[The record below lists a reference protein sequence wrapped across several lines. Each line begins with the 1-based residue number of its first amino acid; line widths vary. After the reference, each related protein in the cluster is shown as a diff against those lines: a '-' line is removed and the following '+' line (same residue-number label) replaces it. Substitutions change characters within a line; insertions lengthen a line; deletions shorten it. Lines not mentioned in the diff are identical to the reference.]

1 MRPTIELITSSQF
14 LVSITATVFASS
26 GFFQL
31 LMLIYQSRE
40 KEKERKRLEETQKKL
55 INIQDFNALCRCVT
69 GIAMFRIAREA
80 KRYIDKGYVTSEEY
94 HTLKHNLYEPYVA
107 LGGNGLATK
116 FMEEVEELPM
126 KEGIKTD
133 YSE

>member
-1 MRPTIELITSSQF
+1 MRPPIELIADKDF
-14 LVSITATVFASS
+14 IASIVVAVFASS

-31 LMLIYQSRE
+31 LMLIYQSME
-40 KEKERKRLEETQKKL
+40 KEKERKRQEETQKKL
-55 INIQDFNALCRCVT
+55 INVQDFNALCRCVT

-107 LGGNGLATK
+107 LGGNGLAKK
-116 FMEEVEELPM
+116 FMQEVEELPM
-126 KEGIKTD
+126 KEGIKVD

>member
-1 MRPTIELITSSQF
+1 MRPPIELITDREF
-14 LVSITATVFASS
+14 LVGIVGVIFASN

-31 LMLIYQSRE
+31 LMLMYQSME
-40 KEKERKRLEETQKKL
+40 KEKERKRMEETEKKL
-55 INIQDFNALCRCVT
+55 ISVKDFNALCRCVT

-107 LGGNGLATK
+107 LGGNGLAKK

-126 KEGIKTD
+126 KEGIKVD

>member
-1 MRPTIELITSSQF
+1 MRPTIELITDKAFISSIIA
-14 LVSITATVFASS
+14 VIFASN

-31 LMLIYQSRE
+31 VMFFLQSRE
-40 KEKERKRLEETQKKL
+40 KEKERKRMEETEKKL
-55 INIQDFNALCRCVT
+55 ISVKDFNALCRCVT

-116 FMEEVEELPM
+116 FMQEVEELPM
-126 KEGIKTD
+126 KEGIKVD

>member
-1 MRPTIELITSSQF
+1 MRPPIELITDREF
-14 LVSITATVFASS
+14 LVGIVGVIFASN

-31 LMLIYQSRE
+31 LMLMYQSME
-40 KEKERKRLEETQKKL
+40 KEKERKRMEETEKKL
-55 INIQDFNALCRCVT
+55 ISVKDFNALCRCVT

-116 FMEEVEELPM
+116 FMQEVEELPM
-126 KEGIKTD
+126 KEGIKVD

>member
-55 INIQDFNALCRCVT
+55 INVQDFNALCRCVT

-107 LGGNGLATK
+107 LGGNGLAKK

>member
-1 MRPTIELITSSQF
+1 MRPTIELITDKAFISSI
-14 LVSITATVFASS
+14 VAVIFASN

-31 LMLIYQSRE
+31 LVLMYQTRE
-40 KEKERKRLEETQKKL
+40 KEKERKRMEETEKKL
-55 INIQDFNALCRCVT
+55 ISVQDFNALCRCVT
-69 GIAMFRIAREA
+69 GIAMFRIEREA
-80 KRYIDKGYVTSEEY
+80 KRCIDRGYVTSEEY

-116 FMEEVEELPM
+116 FMQEVEELPM
-126 KEGIKTD
+126 KEGIKVD

>member
-1 MRPTIELITSSQF
+1 MRPTIELITDKAFISSIIA
-14 LVSITATVFASS
+14 VIFASN

-31 LMLIYQSRE
+31 LMLMYQTRE
-40 KEKERKRLEETQKKL
+40 KEKERKRMEEAEKKL
-55 INIQDFNALCRCVT
+55 ISVKDFNALCRCVT

-116 FMEEVEELPM
+116 FMQEVEELPM
-126 KEGIKTD
+126 KEGIKVD

>member
-116 FMEEVEELPM
+116 FMQEVEELPM

>member
-1 MRPTIELITSSQF
+1 MRQTIELITGSEF
-14 LVSITATVFASS
+14 LVRMVGVIFASN
-26 GFFQL
+26 GFFQI
-31 LMLIYQSRE
+31 LMFFLQSRE

-55 INIQDFNALCRCVT
+55 ISVQDFNALCRCVT

-116 FMEEVEELPM
+116 FMQEVEELPM
-126 KEGIKTD
+126 KDGVKTD

>member
-1 MRPTIELITSSQF
+1 MRPTTELITSSQF

-55 INIQDFNALCRCVT
+55 IDVQDFNALCRCVT

>member
-31 LMLIYQSRE
+31 LMFIYQSRE

-55 INIQDFNALCRCVT
+55 IDVQDFNALCRCVT
-69 GIAMFRIAREA
+69 GIAMFRITREA
-80 KRYIDKGYVTSEEY
+80 KRHIDKGYVTSEEY

>member
-1 MRPTIELITSSQF
+1 MRPPIELITGSDFISSIV
-14 LVSITATVFASS
+14 LAIFASS

-31 LMLIYQSRE
+31 LMLMYQTRE
-40 KEKERKRLEETQKKL
+40 KEKERKRMEETEKKL
-55 INIQDFNALCRCVT
+55 ISVKDFNALCRCVT

-116 FMEEVEELPM
+116 FMQEVEELPM
-126 KEGIKTD
+126 KEGIKVD

>member
-116 FMEEVEELPM
+116 FMQEVEELPM
-126 KEGIKTD
+126 HEGKKTD

>member
-1 MRPTIELITSSQF
+1 MRPPIELITGRDFISSIV
-14 LVSITATVFASS
+14 LAIFASS

-31 LMLIYQSRE
+31 LMLMYQTRE
-40 KEKERKRLEETQKKL
+40 KEKERKRMEETEKKL
-55 INIQDFNALCRCVT
+55 ISVKDFNALCRCVT

-116 FMEEVEELPM
+116 FMQEVEELPM
-126 KEGIKTD
+126 KEGIKAD